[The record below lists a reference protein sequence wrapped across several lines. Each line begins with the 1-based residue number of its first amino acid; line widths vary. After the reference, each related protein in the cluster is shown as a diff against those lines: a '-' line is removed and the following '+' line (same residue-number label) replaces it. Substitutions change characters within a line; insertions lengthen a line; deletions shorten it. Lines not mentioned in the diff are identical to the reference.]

1 MTDLKKLHRQGWAL
15 GLRANRLRDYISEHM
30 APAPEPKP
38 EPEPVVEPEPE
49 VKPKAAKKKK
59 ASKKKASSK

>member
-1 MTDLKKLHRQGWAL
+1 MTDIKELHRKGWAL
-15 GLRANRLRDYISEHM
+15 GLRANKLRDYINEHM
-30 APAPEPKP
+30 APAP

-49 VKPKAAKKKK
+49 VKPKATKKKK

>member
-1 MTDLKKLHRQGWAL
+1 MTDIKELHRKGWAL
-15 GLRANRLRDYISEHM
+15 GLRANKLRDYINEHM
-30 APAPEPKP
+30 APAPASEP

-49 VKPKAAKKKK
+49 VKPKATKKKK